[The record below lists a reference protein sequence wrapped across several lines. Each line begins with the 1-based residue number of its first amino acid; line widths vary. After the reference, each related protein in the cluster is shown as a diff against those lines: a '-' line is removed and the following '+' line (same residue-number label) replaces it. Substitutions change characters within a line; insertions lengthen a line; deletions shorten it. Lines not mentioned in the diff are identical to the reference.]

1 MKAEPFLKEDTRP
14 PSKLRAWGNALIITL
29 LGCLLAGVGCFLL
42 LGNYLRQQVDSQQ
55 LDLFHA
61 AVWWEVSFTAAMSI
75 ILSVIIV
82 WQRARG
88 SSLRELGWGRPTSTL
103 AMVLA
108 VLLGAAYLSG
118 CYFGAHFV
126 LPGVDVTELNW
137 MRVALV
143 PLGIFLAIG
152 EETMM
157 RGFFMTQLQKA
168 RVAAWLQILA
178 SGACSALYHTFQN
191 PSLLGF
197 LPSFVLFSLHAGLYV
212 LGNRSLTPVVITHSI
227 YHVFGEPYLLMMAL
241 TAMRH

>member
-1 MKAEPFLKEDTRP
+1 MNEQPFLKEDTRP
-14 PSKLRAWGNALIITL
+14 LSKLHAWGNALVITL
-29 LGCLLAGVGCFLL
+29 LGCLLAGAGCFLL

-55 LDLFHA
+55 LDLLQA
-61 AVWWEVSFTAAMSI
+61 AVWWEVGFTMAMAI
-75 ILSVIIV
+75 ILGVIIV

-88 SSLRELGWGRPTSTL
+88 SSLRELGWGRPASTL
-103 AMVLA
+103 AIVLA

-118 CYFGAHFV
+118 CYFGARFV
-126 LPGVDVTELNW
+126 LRGVDVMELSW

-143 PLGIFLAIG
+143 PLGIFLAFG

-168 RVAAWLQILA
+168 RVATWLQIVA
-178 SGACSALYHTFQN
+178 SGACSALYHSFQD
-191 PSLLGF
+191 PSPMGY

-241 TAMRH
+241 AAMKH

>member
-1 MKAEPFLKEDTRP
+1 MEEQPFLKDDTRP
-14 PSKLRAWGNALIITL
+14 QSKLRAWGNALIITL

-61 AVWWEVSFTAAMSI
+61 AVWWEVSFTAAMGI
-75 ILSVIIV
+75 ILGVIIA
-82 WQRARG
+82 WQRSRG
-88 SSLRELGWGRPTSTL
+88 SSLRELGWGRPTTTP

-118 CYFGAHFV
+118 CYFGARFT
-126 LPGVDVTELNW
+126 LPGVDVAELNGV
-137 MRVALV
+137 RFALI

-157 RGFFMTQLQKA
+157 RGFFMTELQKA
-168 RVAAWLQILA
+168 RVATWLQIVA

-191 PSLLGF
+191 PSLIGY
-197 LPSFVLFSLHAGLYV
+197 LPSFILFSLHAGLYV

-241 TAMRH
+241 TAMKY

>member
-1 MKAEPFLKEDTRP
+1 MKEEPFLKEDMRP

-42 LGNYLRQQVDSQQ
+42 LGNYLRRQVDSQQ

-61 AVWWEVSFTAAMSI
+61 AVWWEVGFTAAMGI
-75 ILSVIIV
+75 ILSVIIL
-82 WQRARG
+82 WQSVRG
-88 SSLRELGWGRPTSTL
+88 SSLRELGWGKPTTTL
-103 AMVLA
+103 ALVLA
-108 VLLGAAYLSG
+108 VLLGTAYLGG
-118 CYFGAHFV
+118 CYFGARFV

-137 MRVALV
+137 VRFALV
-143 PLGIFLAIG
+143 PLGIFLAFG

-168 RVAAWLQILA
+168 RVATGLQIVA
-178 SGACSALYHTFQN
+178 SGACSAIYHTFQN
-191 PSLLGF
+191 PTLLGF

-212 LGNRSLTPVVITHSI
+212 LSRRSLTPVLITHSM

-241 TAMRH
+241 AAMKH